1 MGDGSVMAAAILSV
15 TCGEDAPVTAILSA
29 ALPAFLASLVEFV
42 EALTI
47 VLAVGATR
55 GWRSAWIGTLAGATL
70 LTLAVAAFGPLLRS
84 VPLEALQLVVGIL
97 LLFFGL
103 RWLRKAILRYAGAIA
118 LHDEAVI
125 FARREAELRSGARG
139 AATDWPAIA
148 TAFNAVVLEGL
159 EVVFIVIAVGAT
171 AGALVPAALGA
182 VLAGFIVAA
191 TGLSLRRPLARVPE
205 NTLKCAVG
213 IMLSA
218 FGTYW
223 TGEGLGDAWPGGE
236 LALVGLVGGYAVA
249 AGAAFAV
256 ASRARSGHVSAGRT

>member
-1 MGDGSVMAAAILSV
+1 VTVILS
-15 TCGEDAPVTAILSA
+15 T

-55 GWRSAWIGTLAGATL
+55 GWRSAWIGTLAGAGL
-70 LTLAVAAFGPLLRS
+70 LALAVATFGPLLRYA
-84 VPLEALQLVVGIL
+84 PLGALQLVVGVL

-103 RWLRKAILRYAGAIA
+103 RWLRKAILRYAGTIA
-118 LHDEAVI
+118 LHDEAKI
-125 FARREAELRSGARG
+125 FARREAELRSGARSG
-139 AATDWPAIA
+139 ATDWPAIA

-171 AGALVPAALGA
+171 AGALGPAALGA
-182 VLAGFIVAA
+182 AA
-191 TGLSLRRPLARVPE
+191 AAVVVTAAGLSLQRPLARVPE

-223 TGEGLGDAWPGGE
+223 TGEGLGAAWPGGD
-236 LALVGLVGGYAVA
+236 LAVPGLIAGYAIA
-249 AGAAFAV
+249 AGAAFAL
-256 ASRARSGHVSAGRT
+256 ARRVAGRRLSPGRS

>member
-1 MGDGSVMAAAILSV
+1 VTVILS
-15 TCGEDAPVTAILSA
+15 T
-29 ALPAFLASLVEFV
+29 ALPAFLASLVECV

-55 GWRSAWIGTLAGATL
+55 GWRSAWVGTLAGAAL
-70 LTLAVAAFGPLLRS
+70 LALGVAVFGPLLRYA
-84 VPLEALQLVVGIL
+84 PLGALQLIVGML

-118 LHDEAVI
+118 LHDEATI
-125 FARREAELRSGARG
+125 FARREAELRSAARTG
-139 AATDWPAIA
+139 ATDWPAIA
-148 TAFNAVVLEGL
+148 TAFNAIVLEGL

-182 VLAGFIVAA
+182 ALAGVSVAA
-191 TGLSLRRPLARVPE
+191 AGLSLRRPLARVPE
-205 NTLKCAVG
+205 NTLKFVVG

-223 TGEGLGDAWPGGE
+223 TGEGLGAVWPGNDA
-236 LALVGLVGGYAVA
+236 ALPALIGGYAVA
-249 AGAAFAV
+249 SGVAFAL
-256 ASRARSGHVSAGRT
+256 ARRA